1 MRRTLGAKR
10 RHRGAVM
17 VEYALLLTFF
27 AVPVCAGMVAAGVQ
41 VLDGYKTTRERVI
54 RPWP

>member
-1 MRRTLGAKR
+1 MRRTSRAR
-10 RHRGAVM
+10 RHRGAVL

-27 AVPVCAGMVAAGVQ
+27 AVPVCAAMVAGGLT
-41 VLDGYKTTRERVI
+41 VLNGYKTTRENVL